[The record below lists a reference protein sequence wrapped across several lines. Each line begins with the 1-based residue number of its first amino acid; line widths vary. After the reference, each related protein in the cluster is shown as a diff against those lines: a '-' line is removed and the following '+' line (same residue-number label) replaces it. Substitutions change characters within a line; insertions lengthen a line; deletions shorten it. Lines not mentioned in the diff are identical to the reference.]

1 MTPRPDVFAVARG
14 QYENVGDVL
23 LRRPL
28 LRWARE
34 SGRRLHVYVGHSP
47 AGYDEGLELEPDDV
61 VYRSFARW
69 YVALVRS
76 AWAGRAASLFK
87 PGEIQLTL
95 VGTKEHL
102 VMLPAVALVRAR
114 GGVVLRVG
122 AGARGF
128 APLPRALVRPSI
140 LLTTYTRWRDERT
153 AAYLGGGPAM
163 PDLGYAEGADD
174 ATLLAARD
182 DVTGRDV
189 LVVSF
194 RADAE
199 VAPRP
204 YPTPAVVE
212 AIRRYAAEEGL
223 TTWVVAQVSVDD
235 ERARRL
241 AADLDAHVLG
251 WPEPTGHDAQ
261 EARLRELYR
270 RTRVVLSD
278 RLHVVIAAL
287 TEGAAPVS
295 LQLDASDKAARH
307 LSTIGIHDVTVDA
320 TGLDADDVRGRVRTI
335 AQRRTEAIDA
345 LLVARERLADV
356 RADVVRLLGGPAP
369 QARAAATD
377 AVTDDVT
384 DDADAQ
390 VRVG

>member
-1 MTPRPDVFAVARG
+1 MTGRDVFAVARG

-34 SGRRLHVYVGHSP
+34 SGHRLHVYVGASP
-47 AGYDEGLELEPDDV
+47 DGYDEGLDLHPQDV
-61 VYRSFARW
+61 VYRSFSRW
-69 YVALVRS
+69 YLALLR
-76 AWAGRAASLFK
+76 AAARGRASSLFK

-114 GGVVLRVG
+114 GGAVLRVG

-140 LLTTYTRWRDERT
+140 ALTTYTRWRDERT

-163 PDLGYAEGADD
+163 PDLGFAEGADA
-174 ATLLAARD
+174 ATLRAARD
-182 DVTGRDV
+182 GDDERDV

-194 RADAE
+194 RADDE

-204 YPTPAVVE
+204 YPTPAVLD
-212 AIRRYAAEEGL
+212 AIRRYAAQEGL
-223 TTWVVAQVSVDD
+223 RTWVVTQVSVDD
-235 ERARRL
+235 ERGHRL
-241 AADLDAHVLG
+241 AADLDAELLG
-251 WPEPTGHDAQ
+251 WPDPTGHDVQ
-261 EARLRELYR
+261 EQRLRELYR

-278 RLHVVIAAL
+278 RLHVVIAAF

-295 LQLDASDKAARH
+295 LQLDTSDKAARH
-307 LSTIGIHDVTVDA
+307 LDTIGVHDVTVVA
-320 TGLDADDVRGRVRTI
+320 TGLDADAVLEGVRAAVARHP
-335 AQRRTEAIDA
+335 AAIDA
-345 LLVARERLADV
+345 LLAAREELAGV
-356 RADVVRLLGGPAP
+356 RADVLRLLDGPV
-369 QARAAATD
+369 AA
-377 AVTDDVT
+377 DVPR
-384 DDADAQ
+384 DDATGSHDDEPAQ
-390 VRVG
+390 VVVG

>member
-61 VYRSFARW
+61 VYRSFGRW

-76 AWAGRAASLFK
+76 ALAGRAASMFK

-174 ATLLAARD
+174 ATLRAARD

-212 AIRRYAAEEGL
+212 AVRRYAAEEGL

-241 AADLDAHVLG
+241 AADLDAQVLG
-251 WPEPTGHDAQ
+251 WPEPTGHDVQ

-307 LSTIGIHDVTVDA
+307 LSTIGVHDVTVDA
-320 TGLDADDVRGRVRTI
+320 TGLDADEVLGRVRTI

-345 LLVARERLADV
+345 LLVARERLDAV
-356 RADVVRLLGGPAP
+356 RADVVRLLGGPA
-369 QARAAATD
+369 AAPGAAPADAT
-377 AVTDDVT
+377 AADV
-384 DDADAQ
+384 DAQ

>member
-1 MTPRPDVFAVARG
+1 MNPRRDVFAVARG

-34 SGRRLHVYVGHSP
+34 SGGRLHVYVGHSP
-47 AGYDEGLELEPDDV
+47 DGYDEGLALDPQDV

-69 YVALVRS
+69 YVALLRS
-76 AWAGRAASLFK
+76 ALAGRASSLFK

-114 GGVVLRVG
+114 GGAVLRVG

-174 ATLLAARD
+174 ATLRAARD
-182 DVTGRDV
+182 DDASRDV

-194 RADAE
+194 RSDSE

-204 YPTPAVVE
+204 YPTPAVLDAV
-212 AIRRYAAEEGL
+212 RRYAAEQGL
-223 TTWVVAQVSVDD
+223 QTWVVTQVSVDD
-235 ERARRL
+235 ERSHRL
-241 AADLDAHVLG
+241 AADLGAQVLG
-251 WPEPTGHDAQ
+251 WPEPTGHDQQ
-261 EARLRELYR
+261 EERLRALYR

-320 TGLDADDVRGRVRTI
+320 TGLDADTVLARVR
-335 AQRRTEAIDA
+335 AAAARRTEAIDA
-345 LLVARERLADV
+345 LLAARGRLAAV
-356 RADVVRLLGGPAP
+356 RSDVVRLLGGAP
-369 QARAAATD
+369 DAASTAPGAAPTD
-377 AVTDDVT
+377 R
-384 DDADAQ
+384 DAQ
-390 VRVG
+390 VQVG

>member
-1 MTPRPDVFAVARG
+1 MNARRDVFAVARG

-34 SGRRLHVYVGHSP
+34 GADRLHVYVGTSP
-47 AGYDEGLELEPDDV
+47 DGYDEGLDLRPDDV

-69 YVALVRS
+69 YAALVRA
-76 AWAGRAASLFK
+76 AWAGRASSVFK

-102 VMLPAVALVRAR
+102 VMLPAAALVRAR

-122 AGARGF
+122 TGARNF
-128 APLPRALVRPSI
+128 APVPRALVRPSVA
-140 LLTTYTRWRDERT
+140 LSTYTRWRDERT

-163 PDLGYAEGADD
+163 PDLGYAEGADA
-174 ATLLAARD
+174 ATLRAARD
-182 DVTGRDV
+182 GQDGRDV
-189 LVVSF
+189 LVVSL
-194 RADAE
+194 RADVE

-204 YPTPAVVE
+204 YPSPAVLD
-212 AIRRYAAEEGL
+212 AIRRYAAAHGL
-223 TTWVVAQVSVDD
+223 RTWVVTQVSVDD
-235 ERARRL
+235 ERSHRL
-241 AADLDAHVLG
+241 AADLDAELLG
-251 WPEPTGHDAQ
+251 WPDPTGHDQQ
-261 EARLRELYR
+261 EERLRALYR

-307 LSTIGIHDVTVDA
+307 LTPIGVPDVTVDV
-320 TGLDADDVRGRVRTI
+320 TGLDGDEVLARVT
-335 AQRRTEAIDA
+335 AAAAHHAEAIDA
-345 LLVARERLADV
+345 LLDARKRLDDV
-356 RADVVRLLGGPAP
+356 RDDVVRLLTGAPPAGASAPAP
-369 QARAAATD
+369 TTSAPES
-377 AVTDDVT
+377 
-384 DDADAQ
+384 AQ
-390 VRVG
+390 VGLA

>member
-1 MTPRPDVFAVARG
+1 MNPRRDVFAVARG

-34 SGRRLHVYVGHSP
+34 SGGRLHVYVGHSP
-47 AGYDEGLELEPDDV
+47 DGYDEGLALDPQDV

-69 YVALVRS
+69 YVALLRS
-76 AWAGRAASLFK
+76 ALAGRASSLFK

-114 GGVVLRVG
+114 GGAVLRVG

-174 ATLLAARD
+174 ATLRAARD
-182 DVTGRDV
+182 DDASRDV

-194 RADAE
+194 RSDSE

-204 YPTPAVVE
+204 YPTPAVLDAV
-212 AIRRYAAEEGL
+212 RRYAAEQGL
-223 TTWVVAQVSVDD
+223 QTWVVTQVSVDD
-235 ERARRL
+235 ERSHRL
-241 AADLDAHVLG
+241 AADLGAQVLG
-251 WPEPTGHDAQ
+251 WPEPTGHDQQ
-261 EARLRELYR
+261 EERLRALYR

-320 TGLDADDVRGRVRTI
+320 TGLDADTVLARVR
-335 AQRRTEAIDA
+335 AAAARRTEAIDA
-345 LLVARERLADV
+345 LLAARGRLAAV
-356 RADVVRLLGGPAP
+356 RSDVVRLLGGAP
-369 QARAAATD
+369 DATSTAPGAAPTD
-377 AVTDDVT
+377 R
-384 DDADAQ
+384 DAQ
-390 VRVG
+390 VQVG

>member
-1 MTPRPDVFAVARG
+1 MNRRRDVFAVARG

-34 SGRRLHVYVGHSP
+34 SGSRLHVYVGHSP
-47 AGYDEGLELEPDDV
+47 DGYDEGLDLRPDDV

-69 YVALVRS
+69 YAALVRS
-76 AWAGRAASLFK
+76 ACAGRASSLFK

-114 GGVVLRVG
+114 GGAVLRVG

-128 APLPRALVRPSI
+128 APVPRALVRPSI
-140 LLTTYTRWRDERT
+140 ALTTYTRWRDERT

-163 PDLGYAEGADD
+163 PDLGFAEGADP
-174 ATLLAARD
+174 ATLRAARD
-182 DVTGRDV
+182 GQDERDV

-194 RADAE
+194 RADVE

-204 YPTPAVVE
+204 YPTPAVVD

-223 TTWVVAQVSVDD
+223 RTWVVTQVSVDD
-235 ERARRL
+235 ERSHRL
-241 AADLDAHVLG
+241 AAELDADVLG
-251 WPEPTGHDAQ
+251 WPEPTGHDVQ
-261 EARLRELYR
+261 EARLRDLYR

-278 RLHVVIAAL
+278 RLHVVVAAF
-287 TEGAAPVS
+287 TEGAFPVS

-307 LSTIGIHDVTVDA
+307 LSTIGVHDVTVDA
-320 TGLDADDVRGRVRTI
+320 TGLDTDAVLAGVRAAAGRGP
-335 AQRRTEAIDA
+335 AALDA
-345 LLVARERLADV
+345 LLRARERLDAV
-356 RADVVRLLGGPAP
+356 RADVVRLLTGAQAAGAP
-369 QARAAATD
+369 QAPAGEHE
-377 AVTDDVT
+377 
-384 DDADAQ
+384 Q

>member
-1 MTPRPDVFAVARG
+1 MNPRRDVFAVARG

-34 SGRRLHVYVGHSP
+34 SGARLHVYVGHSP
-47 AGYDEGLELEPDDV
+47 DGYDEGLDLQPDDV

-69 YVALVRS
+69 YVALVR
-76 AWAGRAASLFK
+76 AAGAGRASSMFK

-114 GGVVLRVG
+114 GGAVLRVG

-140 LLTTYTRWRDERT
+140 ALTTYTRWRDERT

-163 PDLGYAEGADD
+163 PDLGYAEGADA
-174 ATLLAARD
+174 ATLRAARD
-182 DVTGRDV
+182 GHDERDV

-204 YPTPAVVE
+204 YPSPAVIE

-223 TTWVVAQVSVDD
+223 RTWVVTQVSVDD
-235 ERARRL
+235 PRSQRL
-241 AADLDAHVLG
+241 AADLDAQVLG
-251 WPEPTGHDAQ
+251 WPEPVGHDQQ

-278 RLHVVIAAL
+278 RLHVVIAAF
-287 TEGAAPVS
+287 TEGATPVS

-307 LSTIGIHDVTVDA
+307 LSTIGVHDVTVDA
-320 TGLDADDVRGRVRTI
+320 TGLDADSVLAGVR
-335 AQRRTEAIDA
+335 AAAARRTAALDA
-345 LLVARERLADV
+345 LLVARERLDAV
-356 RADVVRLLGGPAP
+356 RADVVQLLTGTHVTTAPA
-369 QARAAATD
+369 AG
-377 AVTDDVT
+377 TDDH
-384 DDADAQ
+384 AQ
-390 VRVG
+390 VGVA

>member
-1 MTPRPDVFAVARG
+1 MTPRRDVFAVARG

-34 SGRRLHVYVGHSP
+34 SGSRLHVYVGRSP
-47 AGYDEGLELEPDDV
+47 DGYDEGLALEPDDV

-69 YVALVRS
+69 YAALVRS
-76 AWAGRAASLFK
+76 AWAGRASSLFK

-114 GGVVLRVG
+114 GGAVLRVG

-140 LLTTYTRWRDERT
+140 LLTTFTRWRDEAT

-163 PDLGYAEGADD
+163 PDLGYAEGAGT
-174 ATLLAARD
+174 AVLRAARD
-182 DVTGRDV
+182 GADERDV
-189 LVVSF
+189 LVVSL

-212 AIRRYAAEEGL
+212 ALRRYAAQEGL
-223 TTWVVAQVSVDD
+223 ETWVVTQVSVDD
-235 ERARRL
+235 ERSHRL

-251 WPEPTGHDAQ
+251 WPEATGHDVH
-261 EARLRELYR
+261 EARLRALYR
-270 RTRVVLSD
+270 RARVVLSD
-278 RLHVVIAAL
+278 RLHVVIAAF

-295 LQLDASDKAARH
+295 LQLDGSDKAARH
-307 LSTIGIHDVTVDA
+307 LSTVGVHDVTVDA
-320 TGLDADDVRGRVRTI
+320 RGLDADTVLERVRT
-335 AQRRTEAIDA
+335 AAGRRAEALDA
-345 LLVARERLADV
+345 LLVARERLEDV
-356 RADVVRLLGGPAP
+356 RGDVVRLLAGPDAP
-369 QARAAATD
+369 ASPAHVGDATSRP
-377 AVTDDVT
+377 
-384 DDADAQ
+384 AQ

>member
-1 MTPRPDVFAVARG
+1 MNPRRDVFTVARG
-14 QYENVGDVL
+14 QYENIGDVL

-34 SGRRLHVYVGHSP
+34 SGHRLHVYVGHSP
-47 AGYDEGLELEPDDV
+47 DGYDEGLALHPGDV

-69 YVALVRS
+69 YAALVRS
-76 AWAGRAASLFK
+76 AWAGRASSVFK

-122 AGARGF
+122 AGARNF

-140 LLTTYTRWRDERT
+140 ALTTYTRWRDEAT

-163 PDLGYAEGADD
+163 PDLGYAEGADT
-174 ATLLAARD
+174 AVLRAARD
-182 DVTGRDV
+182 GDDERDV
-189 LVVSF
+189 LVISF
-194 RADAE
+194 RADSE

-204 YPTPAVVE
+204 YPTPAVIE
-212 AIRRYAAEEGL
+212 AVRRYAAEEGL
-223 TTWVVAQVSVDD
+223 QIWVVTQVSVDD
-235 ERARRL
+235 DRSHRL
-241 AADLDAHVLG
+241 AAELDAEVLG
-251 WPEPTGHDAQ
+251 WPHPTGHDVQ
-261 EARLRELYR
+261 EARLRALYR

-278 RLHVVIAAL
+278 RLHVVIGAF

-295 LQLDASDKAARH
+295 LQMDGSDKAARH
-307 LSTIGIHDVTVDA
+307 LSTIGVHDVTVDA
-320 TGLDADDVRGRVRTI
+320 RGLDTEAVLTRVR
-335 AQRRTEAIDA
+335 AAAARRTQALDA
-345 LLVARERLADV
+345 LLVARERLAAV
-356 RADVVRLLGGPAP
+356 RDDVVRLLSGPDAAP
-369 QARAAATD
+369 AAQ
-377 AVTDDVT
+377 VTAHEDG
-384 DDADAQ
+384 Q